1 MPVTPVAEFSNN
13 DSTAGFNKRMPASPS
28 PDDRAS
34 DALRLSGLDTA
45 NFGARLE
52 FDCGNPDLILDLCHR
67 HAQAI
72 LDAFYAARGLLV
84 VKGLQQFTR
93 DPAALVTLSRMFGN
107 EVEVVRDTLTSDRF
121 FHESVDEIM
130 VLGNAEPC
138 NHRPPPKAV
147 GREDGS
153 LPTRF
158 PDQRNWHTD
167 QSYRRP
173 PPDITLLLAVEL
185 PPRQQGQTL
194 FADCTAALESLE
206 TELQQRLRALQG
218 IHAPGWVGR
227 SRAAVERG
235 EKPRQLLPHQ
245 LPQRQPLV
253 RKHPVTGAHSLYLCE
268 EKQMDFIDGP
278 IAGLAPGPDGEGAA
292 LLRALLAQATRD
304 EFVYVHEWEP
314 GDLVIADNRNLLHC
328 ATWYD
333 ADRFTRLMWRTT
345 VRGNPGDEYAG
356 EGRSWLPRDGHAVM
370 AGMEDA

>member
-1 MPVTPVAEFSNN
+1 
-13 DSTAGFNKRMPASPS
+13 MPAAHS
-28 PDDRAS
+28 PDVRAS
-34 DALRLSGLDTA
+34 DALRLSRLDTA

-52 FDCGNPDLILDLCHR
+52 FDCSDPGLILERFQR

-72 LDAFYAARGLLV
+72 LEAFYAARGLLV
-84 VKGLQQFTR
+84 VRGLQEFTR
-93 DPAALVTLSRMFGN
+93 DPAALVTLSRLFGN

-121 FHESVDEIM
+121 FHETVDEIM

-138 NHRPPPKAV
+138 NHRPPPRAAAS
-147 GREDGS
+147 EQGS

-158 PDQRNWHTD
+158 PEQPNWHTD

-173 PPDITLLLAVEL
+173 PPDVTLLLAITL

-194 FADCTAALESLE
+194 FADCTAAFQSLDPR
-206 TELQQRLRALQG
+206 LQRRLRGLQG
-218 IHAPGWVGR
+218 IHAPGWIGR

-235 EKPRQLLPHQ
+235 DKPMQLLPHQ
-245 LPQRQPLV
+245 MPQRQPLV
-253 RKHPVTGAHSLYLCE
+253 RKHPVTGAHSLYICE

-278 IAGLAPGPDGEGAA
+278 IAGLARGPGGEGAE
-292 LLRALLAQATRD
+292 LLRELLAHSTRD
-304 EFVYVHEWEP
+304 EYVYVHEWEP

-333 ADRFTRLMWRTT
+333 ADRYTRLMWRTT
-345 VRGNPGDEYAG
+345 VRGNPGAEYAG
-356 EGRSWLPRDGHAVM
+356 EDKSWVPCDGNAVM